1 MFLIIRGKGCF
12 MIFKC
17 KQTEKCNIFLIWEKC
32 RCLKSKTLVV
42 DGCQVTIWFTVL
54 IQNSIDAQSLEG
66 FKCAAT
72 NQTLGQEQSVWII
85 KWDEVGFIY
94 VEFENFLAKHLY
106 CKLVILSYKIC
117 SLNPP
122 PKKNRVMTVL
132 GSTTY
137 NIFTFRFRYI

>member
-1 MFLIIRGKGCF
+1 MFLIIRGQGCF

-94 VEFENFLAKHLY
+94 VEFE
-106 CKLVILSYKIC
+106 
-117 SLNPP
+117 SLDGPQ
-122 PKKNRVMTVL
+122 T
-132 GSTTY
+132 
-137 NIFTFRFRYI
+137 NIPTCIINIQTIFYWISWQNIYIVS